1 MQTSKLVKNLKFLNK
16 AALSDFGKFINSPY
30 FVERSQLPVLYSRLI
45 KYSPHYSVSKEALF
59 QEAFPWKAY
68 SDQLMRK
75 YISEL
80 NKMFEKYLAISAFQ
94 KDEYAF
100 TLGIAREKSRLN
112 SHEEVEKITALTIQK
127 LRNEMMTDE
136 DHYFYLYK
144 FETLNDISGGS
155 VPPFSRGESGEQTIS
170 TFTDYS
176 AIMILKY
183 YSKLLNN
190 RKYIRMKASVKILDD
205 MIRVFYENGKIESP
219 LATIYYY
226 IIQSLLESGNAE
238 FYFKLKS
245 LIYKN
250 EQRINKDELR
260 GFYIFL
266 HNYCY
271 EKADYGNREFIKE
284 RFEIMQQFLQK
295 GYCFENQIMKSEFFS
310 SMILNALSLNK
321 IKPAEEFY
329 NNYSETLPK
338 ENRTS
343 LLNFTMANILMH
355 KKQFGKAVELLG
367 KIKYNDI
374 FDNIRTRTLYMMIY
388 FESRMF
394 EPLIYQA
401 DAFRHFLKNSNQV
414 TPYVRSRSLHFISQI
429 LQIVKFIKG
438 DSGELRIKG
447 FETKAVMNRPW
458 LLEKIKELEQSTN

>member
-1 MQTSKLVKNLKFLNK
+1 VELN
-16 AALSDFGKFINSPY
+16 DFGKFINSPY
-30 FVERSQLPVLYSRLI
+30 FIERSQLPVLFSKLRS
-45 KYSPHYSVSKEALF
+45 YSPNYLVSKEALF
-59 QEAFPWKAY
+59 TEAFHGKKY

-80 NKMFEKYLAISAFQ
+80 NKMFEKYLAIRAFQ

-100 TLGIAREKSRLN
+100 TLGIAEEKGRLN
-112 SHEEVEKITALTIQK
+112 IHGEVEKMTAAAIQK
-127 LRNEMMTDE
+127 LRSETISDE

-144 FETLNDISGGS
+144 FETLHDVSAGA
-155 VPPFSRGESGEQTIS
+155 VPSFSRGESGEQTIS

-226 IIQSLLESGNAE
+226 IIQSLLESNNEE
-238 FYFKLKS
+238 FY
-245 LIYKN
+245 
-250 EQRINKDELR
+250 
-260 GFYIFL
+260 FL

-271 EKADYGNREFIKE
+271 EKADYGNKEFIKE

-295 GYCFENQIMKSEFFS
+295 GYCFENQIMKPEFFS

-321 IKPAEEFY
+321 TKLAEEFY
-329 NNYSETLPK
+329 ADYSETLPK
-338 ENRTS
+338 ENRIS
-343 LLNFTMANILMH
+343 LLNFTMANIHMH
-355 KKQFGKAVELLG
+355 KKQFGKAIELLG
-367 KIKYNDI
+367 KIKFNDI

-401 DAFRHFLKNSNQV
+401 DSFRHFLKNSKQV
-414 TPYVRSRSLHFISQI
+414 TPYVSSRSLNFISQI
-429 LQIVKFIKG
+429 LQIVKYIKG
-438 DSGELRIKG
+438 DSGEIRIKG

-458 LLEKIKELEQSTN
+458 LLEKIKELEQSAN